1 MYADLTPETQ
11 SRVDV
16 QFRTF
21 KIFGLIP
28 VTAPPSA
35 RGKLDTTYLDE
46 ALRVGRGDKGW
57 DCPFQIVVEGPL
69 VSVEREM

>member
-1 MYADLTPETQ
+1 MWKQVYADLTPETQ
-11 SRVDV
+11 SRVNV
-16 QFRTF
+16 QFKTF

-46 ALRVGRGDKGW
+46 GLRVGRGDKGLS
-57 DCPFQIVVEGPL
+57 CSFPIK
-69 VSVEREM
+69 M